1 MFQKIIYSN
10 KGLGL
15 LTQTDQKE
23 HGWPFRRRL
32 SVIVGDSVFTR
43 EDGQMVCHDQRAVSK
58 ILSQIIILTWEAGEL
73 EGIIA
78 ACYDP
83 QEEVNYFT
91 FKICLTR
98 FRVYVD
104 QVDEH
109 EVEVLIS
116 LAEKTHL
123 NEEATRL
130 IKEEIEACY

>member
-1 MFQKIIYSN
+1 MFQKIIHS
-10 KGLGL
+10 KTGLGL

-78 ACYDP
+78 SHYDP
-83 QEEVNYFT
+83 DKEVNDFT
-91 FKICLTR
+91 FKIGLTR
-98 FRVYVD
+98 FRVYAE

-109 EVEVLIS
+109 EVEVLI
-116 LAEKTHL
+116 ARADKTDL
-123 NEEATRL
+123 DDEATRL
-130 IKEEIEACY
+130 IKEEIEYSY